1 MVVLLG
7 LVGVAVMIGRSAAAT
22 EAKALSGVEFDKASV
37 DAALSQFLSAD
48 EISQDAG
55 PAAARAESDRRLR
68 LYQEALR
75 QVKAEEQ
82 ILEQSRSTLALLGP
96 LNFGNGPGSLLDHR
110 AATALSGLQSADQAL
125 TAAADQEIV
134 GRALYEALLK
144 EHGIL
149 DAFKQQDY
157 ARIHQLA
164 ADARHALVP
173 AESRAHHNDVPPRV
187 LVIIQSV
194 RAMIDSTDALALAT
208 SRQQSDAATA
218 AQHQLNAAISSF
230 NEENDIGATADSNQ
244 WNTDRYG
251 PMLNAYDVALQYL
264 TS

>member
-1 MVVLLG
+1 
-7 LVGVAVMIGRSAAAT
+7 
-22 EAKALSGVEFDKASV
+22 
-37 DAALSQFLSAD
+37 
-48 EISQDAG
+48 
-55 PAAARAESDRRLR
+55 
-68 LYQEALR
+68 
-75 QVKAEEQ
+75 
-82 ILEQSRSTLALLGP
+82 
-96 LNFGNGPGSLLDHR
+96 LDHR

-173 AESRAHHNDVPPRV
+173 AESRAHNNDVPPRV